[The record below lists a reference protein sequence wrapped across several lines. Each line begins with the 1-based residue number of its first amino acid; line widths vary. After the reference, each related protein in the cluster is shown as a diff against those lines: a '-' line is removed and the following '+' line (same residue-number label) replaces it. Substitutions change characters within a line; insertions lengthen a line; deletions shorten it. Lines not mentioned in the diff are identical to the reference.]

1 MDMKS
6 KVISVRDLK
15 RSSILPDFLPKRT
28 TCTFP
33 NKETIEE
40 FRSMRANIM
49 EVFNYNWLEAN
60 IIIKDPNNKNH
71 NTLLKLEDQELYE
84 NIKLFDLKK
93 LTGLDRIISM
103 VPIIDLFG
111 KMLTNKILITNYKT
125 LYFKDDTRFEDDSE
139 AYKVK
144 EITDYTS
151 YKKDCGRI
159 ALRGDIDSL
168 KNFIRAVITFNF
180 CAYRKDMVGVFNY
193 TYLGNG
199 EGLEEDLE
207 GIKESRDR
215 KFDTHVFPELE
226 KELQYASDISNE
238 ITREKQFVSR
248 KCALYNDFL

>member
-1 MDMKS
+1 M
-6 KVISVRDLK
+6 
-15 RSSILPDFLPKRT
+15 
-28 TCTFP
+28 
-33 NKETIEE
+33 
-40 FRSMRANIM
+40 
-49 EVFNYNWLEAN
+49 LEA
-60 IIIKDPNNKNH
+60 IIITTGKKDTKEILRLN
-71 NTLLKLEDQELYE
+71 DQELYE
-84 NIKLFDLKK
+84 NIKLFNLKK
-93 LTGLDRIISM
+93 LTGLDRIVSM

-111 KMLTNKILITNYKT
+111 KMLTNKILITNYKA
-125 LYFKDDTRFEDDSE
+125 LYFKDDTGFEDDSE

-151 YKKDCGRI
+151 YKKDCGKI

-215 KFDTHVFPELE
+215 KFDSYIFPELE
-226 KELQYASDISNE
+226 KELRYASDRFNK
-238 ITREKQFVSR
+238 ITREKQFISR
-248 KCALYNDFL
+248 KCMLIMA

>member
-1 MDMKS
+1 ML
-6 KVISVRDLK
+6 REEK
-15 RSSILPDFLPKRT
+15 RV
-28 TCTFP
+28 
-33 NKETIEE
+33 N
-40 FRSMRANIM
+40 M
-49 EVFNYNWLEAN
+49 LEAV
-60 IIIKDPNNKNH
+60 IITTGKRD
-71 NTLLKLEDQELYE
+71 NTKEILRLNDQELYE
-84 NIKLFDLKK
+84 NIKLFNLKN

-125 LYFKDDTRFEDDSE
+125 LYFKDETGFEDDSE

-144 EITDYTS
+144 DITDYTS

-159 ALRGDIDSL
+159 ALRGDVNSL

-180 CAYRKDMVGVFNY
+180 CAYRKDMIGVFNY

-215 KFDTHVFPELE
+215 KFDSYVFPELE
-226 KELQYASDISNE
+226 KELQYASDSFNK

>member
-1 MDMKS
+1 M
-6 KVISVRDLK
+6 
-15 RSSILPDFLPKRT
+15 
-28 TCTFP
+28 
-33 NKETIEE
+33 
-40 FRSMRANIM
+40 
-49 EVFNYNWLEAN
+49 LEA
-60 IIIKDPNNKNH
+60 IIITTGKKDTKEILRLN
-71 NTLLKLEDQELYE
+71 DQELYE
-84 NIKLFDLKK
+84 NIKLFNLKE
-93 LTGLDRIISM
+93 LTGLNRIISM

-125 LYFKDDTRFEDDSE
+125 LYFKDDTEFEDDSK

-144 EITDYTS
+144 DITDYTS

-159 ALRGDIDSL
+159 ALRGDVNSL

-207 GIKESRDR
+207 GIKESRDH
-215 KFDTHVFPELE
+215 KFNSYVFPELE
-226 KELQYASDISNE
+226 KELQYASDISHK

-248 KCALYNDFL
+248 KCAPYNDFL

>member
-1 MDMKS
+1 M
-6 KVISVRDLK
+6 
-15 RSSILPDFLPKRT
+15 
-28 TCTFP
+28 
-33 NKETIEE
+33 
-40 FRSMRANIM
+40 
-49 EVFNYNWLEAN
+49 LEA
-60 IIIKDPNNKNH
+60 IIITTGKRDTKEILRLN
-71 NTLLKLEDQELYE
+71 DQELYE
-84 NIKLFDLKK
+84 NIKLFNLKK
-93 LTGLDRIISM
+93 LTRLDRIVSM

-125 LYFKDDTRFEDDSE
+125 LYFKDDSGFKDDSE
-139 AYKVK
+139 AYRVK
-144 EITDYTS
+144 DITDYTS

-159 ALRGDIDSL
+159 ALRGDINSL
-168 KNFIRAVITFNF
+168 KNFIKAVITFNF

-215 KFDTHVFPELE
+215 KFDSYVFPELE

>member
-1 MDMKS
+1 M
-6 KVISVRDLK
+6 
-15 RSSILPDFLPKRT
+15 
-28 TCTFP
+28 
-33 NKETIEE
+33 
-40 FRSMRANIM
+40 
-49 EVFNYNWLEAN
+49 LEA
-60 IIIKDPNNKNH
+60 IIITTGKRDTKEILRLN
-71 NTLLKLEDQELYE
+71 DQELYE
-84 NIKLFDLKK
+84 NIKLFNLKT
-93 LTGLDRIISM
+93 LTGLNRIISM

-125 LYFKDDTRFEDDSE
+125 LYFKDDTGFEDDSE

-144 EITDYTS
+144 DITDYTS
-151 YKKDCGRI
+151 YKTDCGRI
-159 ALRGDIDSL
+159 ALRGDINSL

-215 KFDTHVFPELE
+215 KFDSYVFPELE
-226 KELQYASDISNE
+226 KELQYASDNFNK
-238 ITREKQFVSR
+238 ITREKQFISR

>member
-6 KVISVRDLK
+6 KVISIRDLR
-15 RSSILPDFLPKRT
+15 RSSVVPDFLPKRT

-33 NKETIEE
+33 KEETIKE
-40 FRSMRANIM
+40 FRLMRANIM

-60 IIIKDPNNKNH
+60 IIIKDPDNKNH

-84 NIKLFDLKK
+84 NIKLFNLKT
-93 LTGLDRIISM
+93 LTGLNKIASM

-125 LYFKDDTRFEDDSE
+125 LYFKDDTGFEDDSE

-144 EITDYTS
+144 DIIDYTS

-159 ALRGDIDSL
+159 ALRGDINSL

-193 TYLGNG
+193 TYLGDG
-199 EGLEEDLE
+199 EGLEEDLD

-215 KFDTHVFPELE
+215 KFNSYVFPELE

-238 ITREKQFVSR
+238 ITREKQFISR
-248 KCALYNDFL
+248 KCMLIMA

>member
-1 MDMKS
+1 M
-6 KVISVRDLK
+6 
-15 RSSILPDFLPKRT
+15 
-28 TCTFP
+28 
-33 NKETIEE
+33 
-40 FRSMRANIM
+40 
-49 EVFNYNWLEAN
+49 LEA
-60 IIIKDPNNKNH
+60 IIVTTGKKDTKEILRLN
-71 NTLLKLEDQELYE
+71 DQELYE
-84 NIKLFDLKK
+84 NIKLFNLKT
-93 LTGLDRIISM
+93 LTGLDRIFNM
-103 VPIIDLFG
+103 VPIIDIFG

-125 LYFKDDTRFEDDSE
+125 LYFKDDTGFEDDSE

-144 EITDYTS
+144 DITDYTS

-159 ALRGDIDSL
+159 ALRGDINSL

-215 KFDTHVFPELE
+215 KFDTYVFPELE
-226 KELQYASDISNE
+226 KELQYASDNFNK

-248 KCALYNDFL
+248 KCSLYNDFL

>member
-1 MDMKS
+1 M
-6 KVISVRDLK
+6 
-15 RSSILPDFLPKRT
+15 
-28 TCTFP
+28 
-33 NKETIEE
+33 
-40 FRSMRANIM
+40 
-49 EVFNYNWLEAN
+49 LEA
-60 IIIKDPNNKNH
+60 IIITTGKRDTKEILRLN
-71 NTLLKLEDQELYE
+71 DQELYE
-84 NIKLFDLKK
+84 NIKLFNLKS
-93 LTGLDRIISM
+93 LTGLDRIFNM

-125 LYFKDDTRFEDDSE
+125 LYFKDDTGFEDDSE

-144 EITDYTS
+144 DITDYTS

-159 ALRGDIDSL
+159 ALRGDINSL

-215 KFDTHVFPELE
+215 KFDSYVFPELE
-226 KELQYASDISNE
+226 KELQYASDGFNE

-248 KCALYNDFL
+248 KCMLKFP

>member
-1 MDMKS
+1 MKKKTLVS
-6 KVISVRDLK
+6 EPLKDFSSFNRKVGKGNEKFLK
-15 RSSILPDFLPKRT
+15 ML
-28 TCTFP
+28 
-33 NKETIEE
+33 IERRLGE
-40 FRSMRANIM
+40 KM
-49 EVFNYNWLEAN
+49 LEA
-60 IIIKDPNNKNH
+60 IIITTGKRDTKEILRLN
-71 NTLLKLEDQELYE
+71 DQELYE
-84 NIKLFDLKK
+84 NIKLFDLRK
-93 LTGLDRIISM
+93 LTGLNKIVSM

-125 LYFKDDTRFEDDSE
+125 LYFKDDTGFEDDSE

-144 EITDYTS
+144 DITDYTS

-159 ALRGDIDSL
+159 ALRGDINSL

-180 CAYRKDMVGVFNY
+180 CAYRKDMIGVFNY

-215 KFDTHVFPELE
+215 KFDTYVFPELE
-226 KELQYASDISNE
+226 KELQYASDPFNK

>member
-1 MDMKS
+1 M
-6 KVISVRDLK
+6 
-15 RSSILPDFLPKRT
+15 
-28 TCTFP
+28 
-33 NKETIEE
+33 
-40 FRSMRANIM
+40 
-49 EVFNYNWLEAN
+49 LEA
-60 IIIKDPNNKNH
+60 IIITTGKRDTKEILRLN
-71 NTLLKLEDQELYE
+71 DQELYD
-84 NIKLFDLKK
+84 NIKLFNLKK
-93 LTGLDRIISM
+93 LTGLDRIFNM

-125 LYFKDDTRFEDDSE
+125 LYFKDDTGFEDDSE

-144 EITDYTS
+144 DITDYTS
-151 YKKDCGRI
+151 YKKDCGKI

-215 KFDTHVFPELE
+215 KFDSYVFPELK
-226 KELQYASDISNE
+226 KELEYASDNFNK
-238 ITREKQFVSR
+238 ITREKQFISR
-248 KCALYNDFL
+248 KCMLIMA